1 MSIRYKIFFTLASSL
16 LLIFVLA
23 GVGRAQSAAQGAND
37 CAPATSSEPP
47 QEDSAAED
55 SSGQKPEKAGRLFGV
70 LPNYATVE
78 KSQDAPPL
86 TAKMRFRMAADN
98 SFDPYLYPF
107 IGVVT
112 AISSQRAGSFG
123 VKYATALAD
132 NTIGNFMT
140 TAVAPTLLRQD
151 PRYFVLGEGSAAH
164 RLRYAA
170 SRIFVTRGQT
180 GARQF
185 NVSEVAGTA
194 VAAAASNLYYPH
206 VDRSGSDVIARWG
219 LQMMWDAAADELK
232 EFWPTVR
239 ARLHRS

>member
-1 MSIRYKIFFTLASSL
+1 MSVFDKKLFTLAFPL
-16 LLIFVLA
+16 LLILNQRTAV
-23 GVGRAQSAAQGAND
+23 RAQSAESPND
-37 CAPATSSEPP
+37 CAPAATADTPH
-47 QEDSAAED
+47 DDGAAQD
-55 SSGQKPEKAGRLFGV
+55 AAGDKPDKADRLFGV
-70 LPNYATVE
+70 LPNYATIE
-78 KSQDAPPL
+78 KSQDAPPV
-86 TAKMRFRMAADN
+86 TAKMRFHMAADN

-140 TAVAPTLLRQD
+140 TAVAPTILRQD
-151 PRYFVLGEGSAAH
+151 PRYFVLGEGSAG
-164 RLRYAA
+164 RRVRYAA
-170 SRIFVTRGQT
+170 TRIFVTRGET
-180 GARQF
+180 GTREF

-206 VDRSGSDVIARWG
+206 IDRSASDVIARWG
-219 LQMMWDAAADELK
+219 LQMMWDAAANELK